1 MSQNA
6 MPACLCS
13 GAIQAQPEF
22 LSIMQLK
29 LGVGKI
35 IPNSVQI
42 NRQNK
47 QHHYQTISKYP
58 LCTSCIQHK
67 CQMATSNKNRRL
79 LVDSDDLFKYVAT
92 TPHTFKVPT
101 KVTWLVAPLQFT
113 FIKIKSAQI
122 SHVPESS
129 HFQESRIHLQSSTA
143 AATIMAHTFR
153 AATKVDRIS
162 IHSLIC
168 SAFSTMIPMP
178 HNLSPHFTQFVMLQG
193 YSCSP
198 IAMIR
203 QQQSQFKKSSHR
215 GLYHFSRAVVNSS
228 TRMAKP
234 TMQVRCKERS
244 LTHTIEKQLTILVEI
259 HLKQLLTQNPGQ
271 DTK

>member
-1 MSQNA
+1 MHSGACGGELMSQNA

-79 LVDSDDLFKYVAT
+79 LVDSDDLFKYGAT
-92 TPHTFKVPT
+92 TPHAFKVPT

-113 FIKIKSAQI
+113 FIKIKFAQI

-153 AATKVDRIS
+153 AATKVTGYQ
-162 IHSLIC
+162 
-168 SAFSTMIPMP
+168 ST
-178 HNLSPHFTQFVMLQG
+178 H
-193 YSCSP
+193 
-198 IAMIR
+198 
-203 QQQSQFKKSSHR
+203 
-215 GLYHFSRAVVNSS
+215 
-228 TRMAKP
+228 
-234 TMQVRCKERS
+234 
-244 LTHTIEKQLTILVEI
+244 
-259 HLKQLLTQNPGQ
+259 
-271 DTK
+271 

>member
-79 LVDSDDLFKYVAT
+79 LVDSDDLFKYGAT
-92 TPHTFKVPT
+92 TPHMFSVPK
-101 KVTWLVAPLQFT
+101 KVTWLVAPLPTHICQDRVCSNFT
-113 FIKIKSAQI
+113 CPRIITLPRIK
-122 SHVPESS
+122 
-129 HFQESRIHLQSSTA
+129 IHLQSSTA
-143 AATIMAHTFR
+143 AAAIMAHTFR
-153 AATKVDRIS
+153 AATKVTGYQ
-162 IHSLIC
+162 
-168 SAFSTMIPMP
+168 ST
-178 HNLSPHFTQFVMLQG
+178 H
-193 YSCSP
+193 
-198 IAMIR
+198 
-203 QQQSQFKKSSHR
+203 
-215 GLYHFSRAVVNSS
+215 
-228 TRMAKP
+228 
-234 TMQVRCKERS
+234 
-244 LTHTIEKQLTILVEI
+244 
-259 HLKQLLTQNPGQ
+259 
-271 DTK
+271 